1 MPHPITLRPV
11 RDDDLPIFFEQ
22 ERDPQAVQLA
32 AFTHPDPN
40 DRAAFDAHWAK
51 IRARPSVRLCA
62 IEAEGV
68 VVGHVASYEV
78 DGRPEVTYWLGREYW
93 GRGLATAALRAFL
106 AEVDSRRPMFGHTAQ
121 DNLASRRV
129 MEKCGFRI
137 IGQSR
142 GYANARGQD
151 IDELELVLE

>member
-1 MPHPITLRPV
+1 MPPAVTLRPV

-22 ERDPQAVQLA
+22 ERDPQAVQMA

-51 IRARPSVRLCA
+51 ICSRPSVCVRT
-62 IEAEGV
+62 IEADGV
-68 VVGHVASYEV
+68 VIGHVASYEV
-78 DGRPEVTYWLGREYW
+78 DGRPEVTYWLGREHW

-106 AEVDSRRPMFGHTAQ
+106 AEDPRRPMFGHTAQ

-137 IGQSR
+137 IGHSR
-142 GYANARGQD
+142 GYANARSAD